1 MKLNIEE
8 QKHPVVKSELLQL
21 LVLLSLI
28 VYKIHYLEIY
38 IPPHFH
44 YINTNISELWL
55 FIRNISFILQIA
67 VIISKIVLGVS
78 IEYIGS

>member
-44 YINTNISELWL
+44 YINTNISEL
-55 FIRNISFILQIA
+55 
-67 VIISKIVLGVS
+67 
-78 IEYIGS
+78 